1 MLRLQQFGLRVHPV
15 DKLFIYCMHQD
26 CLTFEGLPCG
36 NYNAIWRGCQ
46 RHRKLGQLLCHAMY
60 RALHR
65 IQCLHPKPQ
74 LLCLYSS
81 LTNNPTDSTTN
92 NPTASTYIACIKNRL
107 PDLISIVWKE
117 KAAKCALVLALG
129 RESLSGIRESRE
141 WVSYGLIDVRT
152 D

>member
-1 MLRLQQFGLRVHPV
+1 MPSG
-15 DKLFIYCMHQD
+15 
-26 CLTFEGLPCG
+26 EGVSDIENSG
-36 NYNAIWRGCQ
+36 NYCATQCTG
-46 RHRKLGQLLCHAMY
+46 LCIAFNVY
-60 RALHR
+60 TPSRNCYA
-65 IQCLHPKPQ
+65 
-74 LLCLYSS
+74 YSS